1 MQATL
6 PRVATRPYK
15 VVRKVRES
23 EVITSFYL
31 VPADGE
37 PLTPFKPGQFLTFQ
51 MPDPARGGIVRR
63 NYSLSGSPSAEHYRI
78 SVKREGAPAAPEGC
92 GPGLFS
98 THLHDGIDVGSE
110 LLARGPDGRF
120 VLDTSH
126 DRPVVLLS
134 GGVGLTPLVA
144 MAHALALGGGR
155 KAHFIHACD
164 NGRVH
169 ALAAELREL
178 VAGSPSL
185 RSHICYR
192 NPTEADLLGRDYD
205 SKGVITTA
213 LLQALLP
220 LDDYDFYLCGPGPFM
235 QSVFAQLIELGV
247 REERIRYEF
256 FGPATLLRAEQ
267 PAAAKSETPIAEAAP
282 AASVSVTDTP
292 MVTFSGSGRTVAWD
306 PTFET
311 LLDFAEAQGLS
322 PAFSCR
328 AGICATCLCDL
339 PSGEVDY
346 VAEPLE
352 QPEPGKVLLCCS
364 RPRGDVTIAV

>member
-134 GGVGLTPLVA
+134 GGVCLTPLVA